1 MKIKIFAITIL
12 VLGLCGFS
20 QAKVAITD
28 VEYLA
33 GNEFVQLRFITD
45 EIIPIPDLFYP
56 QKDDYEL
63 IVMRIKDVDVS
74 LLEAKLEFDSPIIG
88 KVNIVPQAAYAD
100 VEIHL
105 KEKVNYRVFTNQNG
119 LYIEFPNVSKKGSKK
134 IRSPQKTFKSS
145 PSEAPADSFN
155 NGKSV
160 IQDVRINKRD
170 TEAIEFEIVMTRKT
184 DYKVIPIP
192 ESPIRL
198 AVDLTNTK
206 SKLIK
211 QDIDH
216 LNVKTLRGAYNS
228 PDVFRLVFD
237 LHYLKSYRVRFEGN
251 KLRIAFFN
259 QSEPGKDILAKAN
272 VENVTAKNPEDS
284 DSMKTPPA
292 ASESV
297 GEKPGENA
305 DAAPPLESDSQSDSV
320 QIEPAKPLEI
330 RGGSDEFFTEE
341 KSKVPAQDPPG
352 NFVSVEDDQGNNQ
365 VTYLRQTIQS
375 GRREYSGDLYDF
387 NFKDADLI
395 NVLKFIARIAGLNM
409 MIDPGVSGR
418 VTSELFQVP
427 WDQALELFLKV
438 NGLDMVL
445 EGNILRI
452 GKADVLAR
460 ESEQRRKLREAREME
475 GELTTTI
482 RSLSYAKGNELL
494 PILKKQLTQRGE
506 ILVDD
511 RSNTLVISEV
521 PEKIKLL
528 DTLIDALDTPN
539 AQVSIEARIVETT
552 GNFEQGFGIQ
562 WGYNII
568 ADSAYGNQTTLKF
581 PNSIRV
587 GGDSISNLQNPGI
600 PSTLPGGGYAI
611 NLPAAGRTSGTSFS
625 LGNVAN
631 TFRLD
636 MALSAMERQGKGKI
650 ISAPKTV
657 TQNNM
662 EAMLQQGQQIPV
674 QTIQNNTVTVQ
685 YIPAALELK
694 VKPQITARGT
704 IIMNLDIKNNA
715 ADFANLVN
723 GIPPI
728 TTQSIKTSVMAS
740 DGGTIVIGGMYRIE
754 DSVTRDSVPLLSKI
768 PILGNLFKNRSKF
781 GTRRELLVFITPRI
795 VK

>member
-1 MKIKIFAITIL
+1 MKLKTFALIIL
-12 VLGLCGFS
+12 VLSLIGFLE
-20 QAKVAITD
+20 ARVAITD

-33 GNEFVQLRFITD
+33 GKDFVQLRFITD

-63 IVMRIKDVDVS
+63 IVMRIKDVDAS
-74 LLEAKLEFDSPIIG
+74 LLESKLEFDSPIIEN
-88 KVNIVPQAAYAD
+88 VNIVPQEAYID
-100 VEIHL
+100 VEIRL
-105 KEKVNYRVFTNQNG
+105 KDKVNYRVFTNQNG
-119 LYIEFPNVSKKGSKK
+119 LYIEFPNIKKGTSPKT
-134 IRSPQKTFKSS
+134 RSQQKTKEYSPPESS
-145 PSEAPADSFN
+145 VDTNMGGDRS
-155 NGKSV
+155 
-160 IQDVRINKRD
+160 IQDVRISKR
-170 TEAIEFEIVMTRKT
+170 EPGEIELEILMSRKA

-192 ESPIRL
+192 ETPVRL
-198 AVDLTNTK
+198 AIDLKDTRSTI
-206 SKLIK
+206 IK
-211 QDIDH
+211 REINH

-237 LHYLKSYRVRFEGN
+237 LHYLKNYRVRFEGN
-251 KLRIAFFN
+251 KLKVAFFN
-259 QSEPGKDILAKAN
+259 QSEPDDNIVAVSDVKDST
-272 VENVTAKNPEDS
+272 EMEPETS
-284 DSMKTPPA
+284 SAISAPA
-292 ASESV
+292 D
-297 GEKPGENA
+297 EKPTGTSS
-305 DAAPPLESDSQSDSV
+305 LEQAE
-320 QIEPAKPLEI
+320 QAKPLDMKGTTE
-330 RGGSDEFFTEE
+330 EFFTEE
-341 KSKVPAQDPPG
+341 KSQVTAQEPPG
-352 NFVSVEDDQGNNQ
+352 NFVSVQDDQGNSQ
-365 VTYLRQTIQS
+365 VTYLQQTIQS
-375 GRREYSGDLYDF
+375 GEKKYSGDLYDF

-482 RSLSYAKGNELL
+482 RSLSYAKGTQLL
-494 PILKKQLTQRGE
+494 AILKKQLTQRGE

-511 RSNTLVISEV
+511 RSNTLIISEV
-521 PEKIKLL
+521 PERIKLL

-562 WGYNII
+562 WGYNMI
-568 ADSAYGNQTTLKF
+568 ADAAYGNQTTLKF
-581 PNSIRV
+581 PNSVQVV
-587 GGDSISNLQNPGI
+587 GDAISNIQNPGM

-611 NLPAAGRTSGTSFS
+611 NLPAAGRTSGTTFS

-662 EAMLQQGQQIPV
+662 EAILQQGQQIPV

-694 VKPQITARGT
+694 VTPQITAKGT
-704 IIMNLDIKNNA
+704 VIMTLDIKNNA

-728 TTQSIKTSVMAS
+728 TTQTIKTSVMAN

-754 DSVTRDSVPLLSKI
+754 DSVTRDSVPLLSRI
-768 PILGNLFKNRSKF
+768 PILGNLFKNKSRF
-781 GTRRELLVFITPRI
+781 GKRRELLVFITPRI

>member
-1 MKIKIFAITIL
+1 MKFKTFALIIL
-12 VLGLCGFS
+12 VLGLTGFLK
-20 QAKVAITD
+20 AKLAITD

-33 GNEFVQLRFITD
+33 GNDFVQLRFITD

-74 LLEAKLEFDSPIIG
+74 LLESKLEFDSPIIEN
-88 KVNIVPQAAYAD
+88 VNIVPQEAYVD
-100 VEIHL
+100 VEIRL
-105 KEKVNYRVFTNQNG
+105 KDKVNYRVFTNQNG
-119 LYIEFPNVSKKGSKK
+119 LYIEFPNIKKGGSLKT
-134 IRSPQKTFKSS
+134 RSQQKAKEYSPPKS
-145 PSEAPADSFN
+145 PIDSN
-155 NGKSV
+155 VDGDCS
-160 IQDVRINKRD
+160 IQDVRISKRD
-170 TEAIEFEIVMTRKT
+170 PGEIELEILMSRKA

-192 ESPIRL
+192 ENPVRL
-198 AVDLTNTK
+198 AIDLKNTR
-206 SKLIK
+206 SRI
-211 QDIDH
+211 INREINH
-216 LNVKTLRGAYNS
+216 LNVKALRGAYNS

-237 LHYLKSYRVRFEGN
+237 LHYLKNYRVRFEGN
-251 KLRIAFFN
+251 KLKVAFFN
-259 QSEPGKDILAKAN
+259 QSQPDDNI
-272 VENVTAKNPEDS
+272 V
-284 DSMKTPPA
+284 A
-292 ASESV
+292 ASNVKDVTEKEPETSSSIPAPAD
-297 GEKPGENA
+297 EKPTETSS
-305 DAAPPLESDSQSDSV
+305 LEQ
-320 QIEPAKPLEI
+320 AKPLDMKGATE
-330 RGGSDEFFTEE
+330 EFFTEE
-341 KSKVPAQDPPG
+341 KSKVAAQAPPG
-352 NFVSVEDDQGNNQ
+352 NFVSVQDDQGKNQ
-365 VTYLRQTIQS
+365 VTYLKQTIQS
-375 GRREYSGDLYDF
+375 GERKYSGDLYDF

-482 RSLSYAKGNELL
+482 RSLSYAKGTQLL
-494 PILKKQLTQRGE
+494 AILKKQLTRRGE

-511 RSNTLVISEV
+511 RSNTLIISEV
-521 PEKIKLL
+521 PERIKLL

-562 WGYNII
+562 WGYNMI
-568 ADSAYGNQTTLKF
+568 ADAAYGNQTTLKF
-581 PNSIRV
+581 PNSVRV
-587 GGDSISNLQNPGI
+587 VGDAISNIQNPGM

-611 NLPAAGRTSGTSFS
+611 NLPAAGRSSGTSFS

-636 MALSAMERQGKGKI
+636 MALSAMEKQGKGKI

-662 EAMLQQGQQIPV
+662 EAILQQGQQIPV

-694 VKPQITARGT
+694 VTPQITAKGT
-704 IIMNLDIKNNA
+704 VIMTLDIKNNA
-715 ADFANLVN
+715 ADFANPVN

-728 TTQSIKTSVMAS
+728 TTQTIKTSVMAN

-754 DSVTRDSVPLLSKI
+754 DSVNRDSVPLLSKI
-768 PILGNLFKNRSKF
+768 PILGNLFKNKSRF
-781 GTRRELLVFITPRI
+781 GRRRELLVFITPRI